1 MIFPFLQSIISFH
14 AKSHCFSNK
23 LIHLPLII
31 PHLPLSF
38 SAIPN
43 HSQIVKLGLSN
54 DMFSQNNLLT
64 MYSKS
69 HLLCRAGQ
77 VFDEMTDRNVV
88 SWTCMITGSIQNGEC
103 EMGFRLFR
111 QMLRVGFYPNEFAL
125 ASVVSACE
133 SYEEIK
139 FGVSLHSIALKL
151 GIDRNPYVGS
161 SVLLMYAKN
170 RDTASADIAFECI
183 FYRDLACWNSMVESY
198 VLNGYGYN
206 AMRTVCSMHRKGLV
220 FDQFTFLSAIK
231 GCLISKDLNYARQ
244 IHCLIIQN
252 RFESYIT
259 VMNSLTDLYFTLG
272 VKDVAL
278 KVFDNIL
285 EKDVVSWNTLISAA
299 AQEEDEIE
307 AMGFFSSMLSTGLK
321 PNHVT
326 FSVILRMCAVKEQ
339 ISLGLQFFC
348 LACRSGYSDNVLVA
362 NSVVDLLSKC
372 GFVNTAYHFFR
383 SIPARN
389 LVTWNEMISGYGLN
403 GYSKEAFQ
411 LFRNLLRSNIRGDEF
426 TYSGVL
432 GACKEKQDSR
442 TCEQIHGNIIK
453 SGFASYQYVCTSLVK
468 AYSMIGLVGNSFRV
482 FEEVGELDLV
492 SWGVIISAF
501 VKRGLFGEALSLVNC
516 LREEGQQPD
525 EFILANILN
534 ACCNATLIIQ
544 CRCIHS
550 HVVKTGHEK
559 HFCVASAVIDAYA
572 KCGDIISS
580 KMAFDNSSVENDAI
594 LYNTMITAYAHHGL
608 IKEALE
614 LHEQMRRA
622 NVEPTQATFVA
633 VISACNHLGLVE
645 QGKYIFNSISYIYG
659 MRPTKDHFLCLI
671 DLLARNGLLEEAK
684 AVIESMPYEPWPAA
698 WRSLLNGCRIHGNK
712 EMGEIAAQKILKLVP
727 HDDGVYVL
735 LSNIYAE
742 DGSWECAE
750 KIRIKMEERRVQKV
764 PGYSMIEI

>member
-1 MIFPFLQSIISFH
+1 
-14 AKSHCFSNK
+14 
-23 LIHLPLII
+23 
-31 PHLPLSF
+31 
-38 SAIPN
+38 
-43 HSQIVKLGLSN
+43 
-54 DMFSQNNLLT
+54 MFSQNNLLT

-206 AMRTVCSMHRKGLV
+206 AMRT
-220 FDQFTFLSAIK
+220 
-231 GCLISKDLNYARQ
+231 
-244 IHCLIIQN
+244 N
-252 RFESYIT
+252 RFESYIA

-299 AQEEDEIE
+299 AQEEDDIE

-321 PNHVT
+321 PN
-326 FSVILRMCAVKEQ
+326 Q
-339 ISLGLQFFC
+339 
-348 LACRSGYSDNVLVA
+348 VLVKKRKIQGHA
-362 NSVVDLLSKC
+362 SR
-372 GFVNTAYHFFR
+372 Y
-383 SIPARN
+383 
-389 LVTWNEMISGYGLN
+389 
-403 GYSKEAFQ
+403 
-411 LFRNLLRSNIRGDEF
+411 
-426 TYSGVL
+426 TYVW
-432 GACKEKQDSR
+432 
-442 TCEQIHGNIIK
+442 
-453 SGFASYQYVCTSLVK
+453 TSLVK
-468 AYSMIGLVGNSFRV
+468 AYSVIGSVGNSFRV

-501 VKRGLFGEALSLVNC
+501 VKQGLFGEALSLVNC
-516 LREEGQQPD
+516 LREDGQQPD

-534 ACCNATLIIQ
+534 ACCNAALIIQ

-608 IKEALE
+608 IKKALE
-614 LHEQMRRA
+614 LYEQMRRA

-659 MRPTKDHFLCLI
+659 MQPTKDHFLCLI

-684 AVIESMPYEPWPAA
+684 AAIESMPYEPWPAA

-712 EMGEIAAQKILKLVP
+712 EMGEFAAQKILKLVP
-727 HDDGVYVL
+727 NDDGVYVL

-742 DGSWECAE
+742 DGRWECAE
-750 KIRIKMEERRVQKV
+750 KIRMKMEERRAQKSLEDSRPR
-764 PGYSMIEI
+764 PGIGSIRPADHLHKNLNCFGEKPFLTQAAY

>member
-1 MIFPFLQSIISFH
+1 MSS
-14 AKSHCFSNK
+14 
-23 LIHLPLII
+23 
-31 PHLPLSF
+31 
-38 SAIPN
+38 
-43 HSQIVKLGLSN
+43 LGLVC
-54 DMFSQNNLLT
+54 
-64 MYSKS
+64 
-69 HLLCRAGQ
+69 H
-77 VFDEMTDRNVV
+77 
-88 SWTCMITGSIQNGEC
+88 GSIQNGEC
-103 EMGFRLFR
+103 EMVSLFR

-206 AMRTVCSMHRKGLV
+206 AMRT
-220 FDQFTFLSAIK
+220 
-231 GCLISKDLNYARQ
+231 
-244 IHCLIIQN
+244 N

-307 AMGFFSSMLSTGLK
+307 AMGFFSS
-321 PNHVT
+321 
-326 FSVILRMCAVKEQ
+326 
-339 ISLGLQFFC
+339 
-348 LACRSGYSDNVLVA
+348 
-362 NSVVDLLSKC
+362 
-372 GFVNTAYHFFR
+372 
-383 SIPARN
+383 
-389 LVTWNEMISGYGLN
+389 
-403 GYSKEAFQ
+403 
-411 LFRNLLRSNIRGDEF
+411 
-426 TYSGVL
+426 
-432 GACKEKQDSR
+432 ACKEKQDSR